1 MNRCLC
7 CNESR
12 DYEEPV
18 CGNCGADWKTVE
30 ALDLDTQLT
39 RYKAQVEKMLAQ
51 DPNGTF
57 DVQFRNLRK
66 AFKIS
71 YDAHQEIQKKF
82 LTSIKAIA
90 HLKTFQ
96 IEFNHNVQDAFAGQH
111 TLLEFRFTNLS
122 TTNYFGKVRLHWD
135 DDETSDDMDYVAECD
150 DLIAPEQVILLQE
163 THVFQTPG
171 AKVVKK
177 LEIIV
182 EGTSGEVAKFV
193 ASNFQLKIEDPTKTV
208 FNSFT
213 NNTNI
218 TARLMSEVDVGA
230 NAAAPVVTAD
240 KSPRWEK
247 LSFIWVADETT
258 TNAAASPATNKTTP
272 AAPPESPSTN
282 DQQEAGAIDCPSCGT
297 SNPPG
302 SVFCSDC
309 GTPLTSRTATVAS
322 SPPGQPSVEERSN
335 ATPLPS
341 TPEVEVGD
349 LRGAVEQ
356 CFEHLRKFSALASS
370 SASKGVFSAVD
381 FSFDLLEQI
390 HDVTPDNELDAIV
403 GMVCEKPTGVE
414 VDDEDFITN
423 FVGKASVVSLMG
435 ITVVDNDDPEQLHF
449 QQHLWEE
456 LSTASYGIFRQRF
469 GPNSYIISIGNPS
482 TNESFPGLRF
492 DMRRYKGEESIENMY
507 EKTSASLAQ
516 IFSFCLSKPADD
528 SNIVESPLDLAAQ
541 ASSSEVLLE
550 AETSLHSDLAED
562 SPTWVK
568 CIHPE
573 CGNFNPSDTK
583 FCSEC
588 GTNQQATTSDVIHCH
603 ACSTPVSAGVL
614 YCPECGTAQTPIAG
628 AAMVAPTEILVEAP
642 AAIEEAPVQVPPEP
656 EVSEVETIAEE
667 LPQLVVP
674 EPPPEPAI
682 DPRQLLINQRF
693 AERERLLTG
702 YLKHLATA
710 TQLCIEGAPKSIFI
724 DTEVSPE
731 LKSILSATVEAWAN
745 EPIAICLE
753 PHQTECTEDGE
764 LLGWSGPASVVSAHG
779 IFHMEQNQ
787 HGSYQFEGSNYFLSW
802 EKFFFE
808 FNAGLV
814 LREVGP
820 DLWMGTNDKYLIRGT
835 YADYSINVLQWD
847 YFEDF
852 VKQTLLTTLDSFKHS
867 VQHTYD

>member
-7 CNESR
+7 CNEPR

-51 DPNGTF
+51 DPNGAF

-71 YDAHQEIQKKF
+71 YDAHQEIQKNF
-82 LTSIKAIA
+82 LASIRAIS

-150 DLIAPEQVILLQE
+150 DLIAPEQVVLLQE

-230 NAAAPVVTAD
+230 NAAAPVVTTD

-258 TNAAASPATNKTTP
+258 TSTSASPAAHKNAP
-272 AAPPESPSTN
+272 ATI
-282 DQQEAGAIDCPSCGT
+282 QETVTVECPACGT
-297 SNPPG
+297 PNPPG

-309 GTPLTSRTATVAS
+309 GTPLTSRAAAAVS
-322 SPPGQPSVEERSN
+322 SSAGLPSEEERSN
-335 ATPLPS
+335 SVSLPS
-341 TPEVEVGD
+341 PSDIEVGD

-403 GMVCEKPTGVE
+403 GMVCEKPAGVE

-449 QQHLWEE
+449 QQHLWGD

-492 DMRRYKGEESIENMY
+492 DMRRYKGEESIDGMY

-516 IFSFCLSKPADD
+516 IFSFCTPKPGDG
-528 SNIVESPLDLAAQ
+528 NGIVESSSALAAQ
-541 ASSSEVLLE
+541 ASPEEVLTQ
-550 AETSLHSDLAED
+550 AEVPLNHEPDENPPAL
-562 SPTWVK
+562 VK

-573 CGNFNPSDTK
+573 CGNLNPSDTK

-588 GTNQQATTSDVIHCH
+588 GTNQQQATESTTQTATYEVIHCH
-603 ACSTPVSAGVL
+603 ACSAQVAAGIL
-614 YCPECGTAQTPIAG
+614 YCPECGTAQTSATR
-628 AAMVAPTEILVEAP
+628 APVVPATEIQAQETPATIKETPVET
-642 AAIEEAPVQVPPEP
+642 PPEP
-656 EVSEVETIAEE
+656 EVAEVKTIEAETT
-667 LPQLVVP
+667 QLVTP
-674 EPPPEPAI
+674 EPPPESLI
-682 DPRQLLINQRF
+682 DPRQLLIKQRF
-693 AERERLLTG
+693 AERASLLTG
-702 YLKHLATA
+702 FLKQLATV
-710 TQLCIEGAPKSIFI
+710 TQLCIEGAPKSVFI
-724 DTEVSPE
+724 DSEVSPE
-731 LKSILSATVEAWAN
+731 LKSILSATVESWAN

-753 PHQTECTEDGE
+753 PHQTECTKDGE
-764 LLGWSGPASVVSAHG
+764 LLGWSGPASVLSAHG
-779 IFHMEQNQ
+779 IFHIEQNQ
-787 HGSYQFEGSNYFLSW
+787 NGSYQFEGNNYFLSW

-808 FNAGLV
+808 FNAGLI

-852 VKQTLLTTLDSFKHS
+852 VKQTMLTTLDSFKHS